1 MDEQKIERIS
11 EFLRQHGQTIDT
23 ISKSRLSQLEKID
36 DVIQLKINERI
47 KAREILKSNNINI
60 SIISAES
67 GISRKTF
74 YNNELLKE
82 YVEQYATDSEDKK
95 VPESELERV
104 KLKNE
109 ELTKQINGFVL
120 RDIETENLRHE
131 NSELNR
137 EIQNLQIRN
146 ESLENQ
152 CEKLQMELSKTK
164 ELLANNNIISF
175 PK

>member
-1 MDEQKIERIS
+1 M
-11 EFLRQHGQTIDT
+11 
-23 ISKSRLSQLEKID
+23 
-36 DVIQLKINERI
+36 
-47 KAREILKSNNINI
+47 
-60 SIISAES
+60 
-67 GISRKTF
+67 
-74 YNNELLKE
+74 
-82 YVEQYATDSEDKK
+82 
-95 VPESELERV
+95 

-120 RDIETENLRHE
+120 RDVEIENLRHE

-146 ESLENQ
+146 DSLENQ
-152 CEKLQMELSKTK
+152 CEKLQIELAKTK

>member
-1 MDEQKIERIS
+1 MDEQKIERING
-11 EFLRQHGQTIDT
+11 FLRQHGQTIDT

-36 DVIQLKINERI
+36 DVIQLKMSERA
-47 KAREILKSNNINI
+47 KAREILKDNNINI
-60 SIISAES
+60 SVISAES
-67 GISRKTF
+67 GVYRKTF
-74 YNNELLKE
+74 YNNDLLKE
-82 YVEQYATDSEDKK
+82 YVEQYTTDPEDKK

-120 RDIETENLRHE
+120 RDFEIENLRHE
-131 NSELNR
+131 NLELNR

-152 CEKLQMELSKTK
+152 CEKLQIELAKTK
-164 ELLANNNIISF
+164 ELLASKNIISF